1 MQIQAITTPSLVI
14 SFEGEEAAA
23 FYSAAKHVAELLA
36 NNDDAAEPHLRSEKT
51 AWAALI
57 LGNFA
62 NGIAPAFVENAPVIE
77 HED

>member
-1 MQIQAITTPSLVI
+1 MQIQAITTPALVI

-23 FYSAAKHVAELLA
+23 FYVATKHAASVLT
-36 NNDDAAEPHLRSEKT
+36 DSSDEKT
-51 AWAALI
+51 LWAATI

-62 NGIAPAFVENAPVIE
+62 NGISPAFTEDTAAQVIE

>member
-23 FYSAAKHVAELLA
+23 FYSAAKHVAEVLA
-36 NNDDAAEPHLRSEKT
+36 NNDDEKT

-62 NGIAPAFVENAPVIE
+62 NGIAPAFIENRTVIE